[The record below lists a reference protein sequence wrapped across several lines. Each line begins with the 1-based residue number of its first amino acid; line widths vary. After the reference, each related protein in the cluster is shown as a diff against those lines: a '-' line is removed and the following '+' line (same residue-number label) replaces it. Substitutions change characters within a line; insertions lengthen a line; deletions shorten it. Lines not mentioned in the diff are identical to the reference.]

1 MFAYHF
7 STLLYLYPLCI
18 LQIEVRKFSPV
29 RCQTLDSYLL
39 DFLAL
44 FKSASHSSFPTHH
57 YSISLQTPFSDL
69 FGQEETLH
77 SHLFASISFPIIP
90 WLLAML

>member
-1 MFAYHF
+1 MFVYHF
-7 STLLYLYPLCI
+7 SARLYLYPLCI

-44 FKSASHSSFPTHH
+44 FKSVSHSSFPTHH
-57 YSISLQTPFSDL
+57 CSISLQTPSSDL
-69 FGQEETLH
+69 FSLEETLH
-77 SHLFASISFPIIP
+77 SHLFASISFPNSP
-90 WLLAML
+90 